1 MEIEYA
7 KICEKGL
14 SREENQDAVFTCKT
28 SEMAFFLVA
37 DGMGGHSHGEEASQM
52 LVMACAEWC
61 KCFSERK
68 YESDFSKMISTIR
81 KMLMDTNQKVR
92 EEHKG
97 SVCGAVFVL
106 LFVYRK
112 KYAVFSSGDARV
124 YFNQFWRY
132 QKLTLDEVWENQME
146 RTKQER
152 ENLQHPFRGR
162 LVNAFGVKV
171 ELKVRVLCDQIAGRG
186 VFLLC
191 SDGLYKMCPEKYLKR
206 QVQKAG
212 WGVPIEK
219 VIKQLRRTVYQN
231 GAKDNLSIVLVKIL

>member
-97 SVCGAVFVL
+97 SVCGAG
-106 LFVYRK
+106 RCGK
-112 KYAVFSSGDARV
+112 DRHRAHRPCSPCNARRSV
-124 YFNQFWRY
+124 
-132 QKLTLDEVWENQME
+132 
-146 RTKQER
+146 RTA
-152 ENLQHPFRGR
+152 RGHQ
-162 LVNAFGVKV
+162 
-171 ELKVRVLCDQIAGRG
+171 C
-186 VFLLC
+186 
-191 SDGLYKMCPEKYLKR
+191 
-206 QVQKAG
+206 
-212 WGVPIEK
+212 
-219 VIKQLRRTVYQN
+219 
-231 GAKDNLSIVLVKIL
+231 